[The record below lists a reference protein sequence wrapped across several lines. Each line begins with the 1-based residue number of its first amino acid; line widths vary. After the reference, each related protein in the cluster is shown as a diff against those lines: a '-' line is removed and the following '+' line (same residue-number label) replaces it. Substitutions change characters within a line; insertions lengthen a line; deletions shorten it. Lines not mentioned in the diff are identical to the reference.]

1 MNFTHIITTSFN
13 VPSVSWKQT
22 RDGKNTLTDEWFT
35 DRIDIFDKY
44 CLPSFKNQTS
54 KNFIWIVFFDVNT
67 PDFYKARIQEI
78 QMELPNF
85 RPYFVIDHDEKKVRL
100 LEIIPEYTGNSE
112 FLIST
117 DVDNDDIL
125 HREYVETIQ
134 HLFQP
139 KDNLVIDLRRGLQLT
154 KKSGNKAFIT
164 EYYSVANPF
173 VSLVEDI
180 RNFKTVTHYFHHKYR
195 DFKDTAVFDKKSLY
209 IQFIHQNN
217 LMNKTFDNK
226 RFSKIDLNEY
236 GIKPEHHFKISFSET
251 LIYNIKRYF
260 SLLNKKINTLK

>member
-22 RDGKNTLTDEWFT
+22 RDGKNTLTDEWFI

-44 CLPSFKNQTS
+44 CLPSFTNQTC
-54 KNFIWIVFFDVNT
+54 KNFTWIVFFDVNT
-67 PDFYKARIQEI
+67 PDFYKVRIKEI
-78 QMELPNF
+78 ENEFPNF
-85 RPYFVIDHDEKKVRL
+85 KPYFVNDHDEKRVRL
-100 LEIIPEYTGNSE
+100 LEIIPEYTGDSG

-134 HLFQP
+134 RLFQP
-139 KDNLVIDLRRGLQLT
+139 TDNLVIDLRRGLQLT
-154 KKSGNKAFIT
+154 KKPGNEAFIT

-173 VSLVEDI
+173 VSLVEKLPD
-180 RNFKTVTHYFHHKYR
+180 FKTVTHHFHHQYR
-195 DFKDTAVFDKKSLY
+195 NFKDIAVSDEKSLY
-209 IQFIHQNN
+209 IQFIHHNN

-226 RFSKIDLNEY
+226 RFYHIDFNEY
-236 GIKPEHHFKISFSET
+236 GLKKENHFKISVVSAF
-251 LIYNIKRYF
+251 LYNLKRYF
-260 SLLNKKINTLK
+260 NLITSRKQ